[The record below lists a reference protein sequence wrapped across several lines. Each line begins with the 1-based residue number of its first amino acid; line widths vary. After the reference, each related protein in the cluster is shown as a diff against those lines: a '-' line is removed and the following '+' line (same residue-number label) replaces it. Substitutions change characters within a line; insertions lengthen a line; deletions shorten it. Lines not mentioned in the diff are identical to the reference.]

1 MPHICPDLAH
11 ESFSL
16 SMPDCSENLLWVSSF
31 ALFYSFGN
39 RVNCTLSYW
48 LLSSCQYVCECV
60 CVCASE
66 CECCVLPWHFPL
78 RITLL
83 NGFTCATQSAYI
95 KSLIHPIRSS
105 LQSQPQPQRLKLCNV
120 GHGWK
125 EAHTKIHK
133 ASETA
138 VERGQ
143 SKEGAEGEWQINGS
157 GQARSKFGDWLGAP
171 IIQFNHAK
179 CPFTWGGVNYSPLLL
194 LPPSPFHQAMTKF
207 LSRAEAN
214 EVICMHDNCYCI
226 FFGARANIKIDKM
239 PSNTALPP
247 RLLLLPTDWVCSQIE
262 LPFYKRK
269 LWQRNLCVGAT

>member
-1 MPHICPDLAH
+1 MC
-11 ESFSL
+11 
-16 SMPDCSENLLWVSSF
+16 VS
-31 ALFYSFGN
+31 
-39 RVNCTLSYW
+39 
-48 LLSSCQYVCECV
+48 
-60 CVCASE
+60 VCASE

-95 KSLIHPIRSS
+95 KSLIRPIRNS

-157 GQARSKFGDWLGAP
+157 GQSALQVWWLAWCANNS
-171 IIQFNHAK
+171 IQSCK
-179 CPFTWGGVNYSPLLL
+179 VPLHLRRGEL
-194 LPPSPFHQAMTKF
+194 LPPTTTPPSPLNQAMTKF

-247 RLLLLPTDWVCSQIE
+247 RLLLLPPDWVCSQIE

>member
-1 MPHICPDLAH
+1 MPVCV
-11 ESFSL
+11 
-16 SMPDCSENLLWVSSF
+16 WV
-31 ALFYSFGN
+31 
-39 RVNCTLSYW
+39 
-48 LLSSCQYVCECV
+48 CV

-95 KSLIHPIRSS
+95 KSLIHPIRNP
-105 LQSQPQPQRLKLCNV
+105 LQSQRLKLCNV

-138 VERGQ
+138 VEGGQ
-143 SKEGAEGEWQINGS
+143 SKDVVEGGRGKSTEVGK
-157 GQARSKFGDWLGAP
+157 ARSKFGGSLGAP

-179 CPFTWGGVNYSPLLL
+179 CPFTWGGVYYSPYFSSLP
-194 LPPSPFHQAMTKF
+194 LPPQAMTKF
-207 LSRAEAN
+207 LSCAAAN

-239 PSNTALPP
+239 PSNGNETTPPALPP
-247 RLLLLPTDWVCSQIE
+247 PPPPLADW
-262 LPFYKRK
+262 
-269 LWQRNLCVGAT
+269 LC